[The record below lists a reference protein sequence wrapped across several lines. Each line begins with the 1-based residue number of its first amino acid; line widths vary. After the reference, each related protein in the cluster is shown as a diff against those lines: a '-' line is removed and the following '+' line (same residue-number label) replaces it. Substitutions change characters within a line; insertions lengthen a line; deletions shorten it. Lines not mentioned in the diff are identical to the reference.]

1 MKQENPSNNNLFSAI
16 LVLALA
22 ARIPFLFFGYGV
34 EEDSYGTVVA
44 ARNSYLTGIL
54 EVSRL
59 PGHPFQ
65 EIVLSFFYPISS
77 PFFFNLLSCIASIF
91 AVYFFGKVCKKY
103 SPSFYWLAALVFA
116 FVPVVFIASV
126 STIDYMWAMAF
137 AMAAWYFMQ
146 KKQMLWAGVLFG
158 LAISCRINIAAL
170 ILPFVMIEYLE
181 EQKINYKN
189 WFFFLIVCT
198 LTSFAFFAPV
208 IHRYGWHFFS
218 YSDQFPY
225 PNLPKIIYKSSIGV
239 WGMLGILAIVYYSFF
254 TMGKNKKADI
264 VILSFIV
271 LQAIIYLLLPQK
283 SAYLIPA
290 VPFVIWWFLQ
300 GLEAKRFTKFSLV
313 LILSAFFC
321 GVNLADA
328 NRGSSSLFKTVEAE
342 IKGQTIFF
350 DLFSGPV
357 YADYSKRVNKQHYI
371 NQVLAKTNNL
381 NSPTAIISGWWYNQ
395 LLVDTYDK
403 TVNPNLHFVFYCNQD
418 SLRRMQQNG
427 WQIFY
432 LAEQEIYNNQMFK
445 IQTTPIMAKSFDD
458 WQAK

>member
-1 MKQENPSNNNLFSAI
+1 LKQENPSNNNLFSAI

-44 ARNSYLTGIL
+44 ARNSYLTGVL

-91 AVYFFGKVCKKY
+91 AIYFFGKVCKKY

-158 LAISCRINIAAL
+158 LAIACRINIAAL

-225 PNLPKIIYKSSIGV
+225 PNFPKIIYKSSIGV
-239 WGMLGILAIVYYSFF
+239 WGILGIYCSTSHNLPFASSKICLLNSCSAFCYLVVFARLRGKKIYKVFIGFNSFCF
-254 TMGKNKKADI
+254 FLRSKFGRC
-264 VILSFIV
+264 
-271 LQAIIYLLLPQK
+271 K
-283 SAYLIPA
+283 SRF
-290 VPFVIWWFLQ
+290 FVI
-300 GLEAKRFTKFSLV
+300 V
-313 LILSAFFC
+313 
-321 GVNLADA
+321 
-328 NRGSSSLFKTVEAE
+328 
-342 IKGQTIFF
+342 
-350 DLFSGPV
+350 
-357 YADYSKRVNKQHYI
+357 
-371 NQVLAKTNNL
+371 
-381 NSPTAIISGWWYNQ
+381 
-395 LLVDTYDK
+395 
-403 TVNPNLHFVFYCNQD
+403 
-418 SLRRMQQNG
+418 
-427 WQIFY
+427 
-432 LAEQEIYNNQMFK
+432 
-445 IQTTPIMAKSFDD
+445 
-458 WQAK
+458 

>member
-1 MKQENPSNNNLFSAI
+1 LKQENRSNSNLFSAI
-16 LVLALA
+16 LVLAFA

-44 ARNSYLTGIL
+44 AHNSYLTGVL

-65 EIVLSFFYPISS
+65 EIILSFFYPISS
-77 PFFFNLLSCIASIF
+77 PFFFNLLSCIASLF

-103 SPSFYWLAALVFA
+103 SQSFYWLAALVFA

-137 AMAAWYFMQ
+137 AMASWYGVQ
-146 KKQMLWAGVLFG
+146 KKQMVWAGVLFG
-158 LAISCRINIAAL
+158 LAIACRINIAVV
-170 ILPFVMIEYLE
+170 IVPFVMIEYLE
-181 EQKINYKN
+181 EQKINYKS
-189 WFFFLIVCT
+189 WFFFLIVST
-198 LTSFAFFAPV
+198 LTSLVFFIPV
-208 IHRYGWHFFS
+208 IHQYGWQFLS

-225 PNLPKIIYKSSIGV
+225 PNFPKIVYKSSIGV
-239 WGMLGILAIVYYSFF
+239 WGILGVLAIIFYSFF
-254 TMGKNKKADI
+254 TFRKNKRADVVI
-264 VILSFIV
+264 VVFIV
-271 LQAIIYLLLPQK
+271 LQAIIYLQLPQK
-283 SAYLIPA
+283 SAYLIPTI
-290 VPFVIWWFLQ
+290 PFVIWWFLQ
-300 GLEAKRFTKFSLV
+300 GLEAKKFTKLSLI

-321 GVNLADA
+321 GVNLADTK
-328 NRGSSSLFKTVEAE
+328 RGSSSLFKTLELD
-342 IKGQTIFF
+342 IKGQIIFF

-357 YADYSKRVNKQHYI
+357 YADYSKRANKQVYV

-395 LLVDTYDK
+395 LLVDTYHK
-403 TVNPNLHFVFYCNQD
+403 AINPNVHFVFYCNQD

-432 LAEQEIYNNQMFK
+432 LAEQEIYNNQMFN
-445 IQTTPIMAKSFDD
+445 IQNTPLMAKSFDD
-458 WQAK
+458 WQPR

>member
-1 MKQENPSNNNLFSAI
+1 VKQENRSNSNLFSAI
-16 LVLALA
+16 LVLAFT

-44 ARNSYLTGIL
+44 AHNSYLTGVL

-65 EIVLSFFYPISS
+65 EIILSFFYPISS
-77 PFFFNLLSCIASIF
+77 PFFFNLLSCIASLF

-103 SPSFYWLAALVFA
+103 SQSFYWLAALVFA

-137 AMAAWYFMQ
+137 AMASWYGVQ
-146 KKQMLWAGVLFG
+146 KKQMVWAGVLFG
-158 LAISCRINIAAL
+158 LAIACRINIAVV
-170 ILPFVMIEYLE
+170 IVPFVMIEYLE
-181 EQKINYKN
+181 EQKINYKS
-189 WFFFLIVCT
+189 WFFFLIVST
-198 LTSFAFFAPV
+198 LTSLVFFIPV
-208 IHRYGWHFFS
+208 IHQYGWQFLS

-225 PNLPKIIYKSSIGV
+225 PNFPKIVYKSSIGV
-239 WGMLGILAIVYYSFF
+239 WGILGVLAILFYSFF
-254 TMGKNKKADI
+254 TFCKNKSADV
-264 VILSFIV
+264 VIAVFIV
-271 LQAIIYLLLPQK
+271 LQAIIYLQLPQK
-283 SAYLIPA
+283 SAYLIPTI
-290 VPFVIWWFLQ
+290 PFIIWWFLQ
-300 GLEAKRFTKFSLV
+300 GLEAKKFTKLSLI

-321 GVNLADA
+321 GVNLADTK
-328 NRGSSSLFKTVEAE
+328 RGSSSLFKTLELE

-357 YADYSKRVNKQHYI
+357 YADYSKRVNKQVYV

-395 LLVDTYDK
+395 LLVETYHK
-403 TVNPNLHFVFYCNQD
+403 AINPNVHFVFYCNQD

-432 LAEQEIYNNQMFK
+432 LAEQEIYNNQMFN
-445 IQTTPIMAKSFDD
+445 IQNTPLMAKSFDD
-458 WQAK
+458 WQPR